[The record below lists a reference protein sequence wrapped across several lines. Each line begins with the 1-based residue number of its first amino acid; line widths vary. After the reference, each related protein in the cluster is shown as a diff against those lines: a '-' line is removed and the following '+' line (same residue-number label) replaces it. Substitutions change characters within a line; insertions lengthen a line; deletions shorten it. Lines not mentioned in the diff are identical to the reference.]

1 MAECK
6 VVRAGETVSG
16 KQGLL
21 YAHGISS
28 ETAES
33 RGLCMHRLTIP
44 AGRYGLA
51 HLHEAHESAIF
62 VLEGEAELWW
72 GERLEHHEVCRPGDF
87 VFIPAGV
94 PHLPANL
101 RAEPCEA
108 VVARTDPGD
117 QESVVLRADLD
128 PLVRQSDI

>member
-117 QESVVLRADLD
+117 QESVVLRPDLD

>member
-1 MAECK
+1 
-6 VVRAGETVSG
+6 
-16 KQGLL
+16 
-21 YAHGISS
+21 
-28 ETAES
+28 
-33 RGLCMHRLTIP
+33 MHRLTIP

>member
-6 VVRAGETVSG
+6 VVRAGEAVSG
-16 KQGLL
+16 RQGLL

-33 RGLCMHRLTIP
+33 HGLCMHRLTIP
-44 AGRYGLA
+44 AGQYGLA
-51 HLHEAHESAIF
+51 HLHEAHESAVF
-62 VLEGEAELWW
+62 VLEGEAEFWW

-101 RAEPCEA
+101 TTEPCEA

-117 QESVVLRADLD
+117 RESVVLRPDLD

>member
-101 RAEPCEA
+101 RAEPCET